1 MATGFDAILNRLASR
16 DLILPYF
23 ESGMLADNW
32 PPSYTI
38 EIDSSPYY
46 GLDEDGKPD
55 GYFHPS
61 SHALLGERELYYRFH
76 PDTRDKM
83 VWERNSLQRQLG
95 FAMGSALHGVVQT
108 QMVMMGLVAPEDVEV
123 EYVNEEHHVR
133 GRIDWMANLNDT
145 RLAVEMKTRTSWL
158 FARQTEIEPSWRAQL
173 NLAMDSQDVDLG
185 VLLMMESGYPYRCT
199 EFQVQRDRELLAEI
213 YAKFDRVRAAVEAN
227 EPPRHCC
234 APDSTIMQAC
244 PARYVCWLA
253 KED

>member
-16 DLILPYF
+16 DLILPYL
-23 ESGMLADNW
+23 ESGLLADNW

-83 VWERNSLQRQLG
+83 AWERNSLQRQMG
-95 FAMGSALHGVVQT
+95 FAMGSALHGVIQT
-108 QMVMMGLVAPEDVEV
+108 QLVMMGLVAPEDVEV
-123 EYVNEEHHVR
+123 EYTNEEHHVR
-133 GRIDWMANLNDT
+133 GRIDW
-145 RLAVEMKTRTSWL
+145 LATHPNGTPMVVEMKTRTAFL
-158 FARQTEIEPSWRAQL
+158 FAKQTEPEPGWIAQL
-173 NLAMDSQDVDLG
+173 NLGLDAQDCDLG
-185 VLLMMESGYPYRCT
+185 VLLMVESGFPYRCT
-199 EFQVQRDRELLAEI
+199 EFQVKRDRELLDGL

-227 EPPRHCC
+227 EPPRYCC
-234 APDSTIMQAC
+234 AEGSPIMQAC
-244 PARYVCWLA
+244 PARWQCWL
-253 KED
+253 KEE